1 MGCGTHCVLDVS
13 LKSAALCVLLH
24 KRHKGSEFPVAAEIA
39 ALLRVC
45 ILILL
50 FYANVHVR
58 IFKKKQNKTWPR
70 PETNFTLCKV
80 FFVCLFFFP
89 GRDMRAAN
97 LLAI

>member
-58 IFKKKQNKTWPR
+58 IFKKKTKQNMAATRDKLY
-70 PETNFTLCKV
+70 TLQSFFCLFV
-80 FFVCLFFFP
+80 FFSGQRYESC
-89 GRDMRAAN
+89 
-97 LLAI
+97 

>member
-58 IFKKKQNKTWPR
+58 LLKNKKTKHGCDQR
-70 PETNFTLCKV
+70 QTLHFAK
-80 FFVCLFFFP
+80 LFFFF
-89 GRDMRAAN
+89 RAE
-97 LLAI
+97 I